1 MITFY
6 YQIKTQIEIELQ
18 NSNKEFQLSQNLS
31 SDPSKNLTDKL
42 LCTTLQTP
50 LSKMGHVSSKKKKKR
65 TMGHISLIGSWNA
78 RPNRTIFID
87 RN

>member
-1 MITFY
+1 MIAFY
-6 YQIKTQIEIELQ
+6 YQIKIQIEIEIQ

-50 LSKMGHVSSKKKKKR
+50 LAK
-65 TMGHISLIGSWNA
+65 MGHISSKNKKIRRWATYLL
-78 RPNRTIFID
+78 
-87 RN
+87 